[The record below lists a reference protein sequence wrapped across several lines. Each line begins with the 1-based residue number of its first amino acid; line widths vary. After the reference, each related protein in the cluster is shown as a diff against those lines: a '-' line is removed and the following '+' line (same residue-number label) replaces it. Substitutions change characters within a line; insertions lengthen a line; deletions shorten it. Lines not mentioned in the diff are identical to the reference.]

1 MTRWRRPGANEIL
14 LIYLLL
20 ATIGFIGNWLSR
32 SAGWQHSL
40 PSFLVT
46 AFLTWRV
53 SRGGW
58 FARRILIVT
67 SFAYGAVAAVDV
79 ARRWDVTTVAL
90 VIIGA
95 AQVALLVSPPVYGR
109 TRRPPIQVRAPGWAR
124 LVRRPPAWLLPWGLL
139 AGVLVTLACLG
150 SMDWVAVPGC
160 RPAASSACTAL
171 AEGYPLRWLT
181 AVQPNEPL
189 ISKGAL
195 FKDCA
200 QWALV
205 STSVLYLAW
214 LWLTVPDEAR

>member
-1 MTRWRRPGANEIL
+1 V
-14 LIYLLL
+14 YVLL
-20 ATIGFIGNWLSR
+20 AAIGFIGNWLSR
-32 SAGWQHSL
+32 SAGSQQPL
-40 PSFLVT
+40 PSFLIT

-58 FARRILIVT
+58 FARRILIVA
-67 SFAYGAVAAVDV
+67 SFASGAVAAVDV
-79 ARRWDVTTVAL
+79 ARRWDLTVMAL

-95 AQVALLVSPPVYGR
+95 VQVALLVSPPVYGR
-109 TRRPPIQVRAPGWAR
+109 TRRTPIPVRAPGWAR

-160 RPAASSACTAL
+160 RPAASDACSAL

-181 AVQPNEPL
+181 AVPTNEPL

-200 QWALV
+200 QWALI
-205 STSVLYLAW
+205 STSVLYMAW
-214 LWLTVPDEAR
+214 LWLTVPNEI

>member
-1 MTRWRRPGANEIL
+1 
-14 LIYLLL
+14 LI
-20 ATIGFIGNWLSR
+20 
-32 SAGWQHSL
+32 
-40 PSFLVT
+40 T

-58 FARRILIVT
+58 FARRILIVA
-67 SFAYGAVAAVDV
+67 SFASGAVAAVDV
-79 ARRWDVTTVAL
+79 ARRWDLTVMAL

-95 AQVALLVSPPVYGR
+95 VQVALLVSPPVYGR
-109 TRRPPIQVRAPGWAR
+109 TRRTPIPVRAPGWAR

-160 RPAASSACTAL
+160 RPAASDACSAL

-181 AVQPNEPL
+181 AVPTNEPL

-200 QWALV
+200 QWALI
-205 STSVLYLAW
+205 STSVLYMAR
-214 LWLTVPDEAR
+214 LWLTVPNEI

>member
-1 MTRWRRPGANEIL
+1 M
-14 LIYLLL
+14 YVLL
-20 ATIGFIGNWLSR
+20 AAIGFIGNWLSR
-32 SAGWQHSL
+32 SAGSQQPL
-40 PSFLVT
+40 PSFLIT

-58 FARRILIVT
+58 FARRILIVA
-67 SFAYGAVAAVDV
+67 SFASGAVAAVDV
-79 ARRWDVTTVAL
+79 ARRWDLTVMAL

-95 AQVALLVSPPVYGR
+95 VQVALLVSAPVYGR
-109 TRRPPIQVRAPGWAR
+109 TRRTPIPVRAPGWAR

-160 RPAASSACTAL
+160 RPAASDACSAL

-181 AVQPNEPL
+181 AVPTNEPL

-200 QWALV
+200 QWALI
-205 STSVLYLAW
+205 STSVLYMAW
-214 LWLTVPDEAR
+214 LWLTVPNEI